1 MLPITMILF
10 CIFNFFH
17 RSIDALFCFINI
29 HLISLILYLLYQ
41 SKYLQEMSLG
51 FYIQYILLLLGFF
64 MGYKLIANKQ
74 VMHSN
79 IFLNKIT
86 VIISNSKLRK
96 INIINNIA
104 FFIFLIAYC
113 YELSVAGF
121 IPPILAADKS
131 VAYTQFPQEFIHY
144 FVVSGITISISL
156 AFIAAISLENRKIN
170 LVLISIIFILLVST
184 LARAIFMVQL
194 FGVGATFFKLGYGPK
209 KIKMKHLA
217 LMFVLLLTFVYVL
230 GGIRVDA
237 GNWNMI
243 IEIGQMDWPGWSAP
257 FAWIYLYL
265 TTSIENLR
273 FGVENLNSHTYGLI
287 TLGTIPL
294 TIFNR
299 SAIKEFQ
306 QDNVSNFLNS
316 DGFNTAGLFAAVM
329 QDFGEL
335 GILYTFVL
343 GILTVLILS
352 SKKLYLI
359 LFSPIWLYSLLTSV
373 TNDYFSQFFLLIYFV
388 FLLIVDTFSGP
399 SIKISK
405 YEKEVSAQG
414 QSLLKP

>member
-1 MLPITMILF
+1 
-10 CIFNFFH
+10 
-17 RSIDALFCFINI
+17 
-29 HLISLILYLLYQ
+29 
-41 SKYLQEMSLG
+41 
-51 FYIQYILLLLGFF
+51 
-64 MGYKLIANKQ
+64 
-74 VMHSN
+74 
-79 IFLNKIT
+79 
-86 VIISNSKLRK
+86 
-96 INIINNIA
+96 
-104 FFIFLIAYC
+104 
-113 YELSVAGF
+113 
-121 IPPILAADKS
+121 
-131 VAYTQFPQEFIHY
+131 
-144 FVVSGITISISL
+144 
-156 AFIAAISLENRKIN
+156 
-170 LVLISIIFILLVST
+170 
-184 LARAIFMVQL
+184 
-194 FGVGATFFKLGYGPK
+194 
-209 KIKMKHLA
+209 
-217 LMFVLLLTFVYVL
+217 
-230 GGIRVDA
+230 
-237 GNWNMI
+237 
-243 IEIGQMDWPGWSAP
+243 
-257 FAWIYLYL
+257 
-265 TTSIENLR
+265 
-273 FGVENLNSHTYGLI
+273 
-287 TLGTIPL
+287 
-294 TIFNR
+294 

>member
-121 IPPILAADKS
+121 IPPILAADKA

-170 LVLISIIFILLVST
+170 LFLISIIFILLVST

-230 GGIRVDA
+230 GGIRVDE